1 MKKRIGCVA
10 AAMLLVF
17 ALVGCGNNA
26 AKEPVSTDGS
36 TTAHLVM
43 SQSLG
48 IRMSAG

>member
-1 MKKRIGCVA
+1 MKKRIGCIA

-36 TTAHLVM
+36 T
-43 SQSLG
+43 SSLG
-48 IRMSAG
+48 L